1 MRSMSL
7 SDEERILIIEY
18 RKHDSG
24 TKRSVR
30 ILLDMDEPKH
40 TQAEVIPYKI
50 RQATTSRESREGS
63 EEGQA
68 PDDKQSIKRKAE
80 NENE

>member
-1 MRSMSL
+1 VKKRLLYQTKGGNIEMRSMSL

-50 RQATTSRESREGS
+50 RQNE
-63 EEGQA
+63 
-68 PDDKQSIKRKAE
+68 RK
-80 NENE
+80 

>member
-1 MRSMSL
+1 MKKRLLYQTKGGNIEMRSMSL

-50 RQATTSRESREGS
+50 RQNE
-63 EEGQA
+63 
-68 PDDKQSIKRKAE
+68 RK
-80 NENE
+80 